1 MDDMKQFKELVDAGY
16 DIFWGNFLI
25 PFLLPLQALRFTC
38 MVQAT
43 GDFRSFRIFIS
54 TIRSDGHSRC
64 RRHRRILPNLV
75 AKKLFARQKV
85 EKNFVSDRVVFGFF
99 HEFFCESWRICC
111 RRDRKRH

>member
-1 MDDMKQFKELVDAGY
+1 MDDMKQLKELVDAGY
-16 DIFWGNFLI
+16 DIFFGNFFDTFPTATSSI
-25 PFLLPLQALRFTC
+25 EIHC

-43 GDFRSFRIFIS
+43 RDFRSFRIFIS
-54 TIRSDGHSRC
+54 TFRSDGHSRC

-85 EKNFVSDRVVFGFF
+85 EKNSVCDRVVFGFF